1 MMSLHLMLKMPVDL
15 VSIYQSFN
23 LSCGDEHM
31 PTTISP
37 QSLDALLKGNA
48 PFALIDVRE
57 AGEYNNAHI
66 PGASL
71 IPRRDLESQ
80 MADAVPYYATPVVL
94 CDDDARRATLAADT
108 LEGLGYA
115 DVSVL
120 NGGINRWVTQEY
132 PTEWGVNV
140 PSKDFGEKVEVV
152 HHVPEIDAV
161 ELHERIESG
170 EEIVILDT
178 RTPEEYQRLCIP
190 GGRSVPGA
198 ELALRI
204 TDITKNMSDDA
215 TVVINCAGRTRS
227 IIGTRVLQRMGMPN
241 VVGLKNGTAGWTLAG
256 YSLEAGADRL
266 ELPDLSK
273 EGIAAAEAYADLLAE
288 EDGVQY
294 MDADGLRALMARRSD
309 ETVYL
314 VDVRTEQEYAAGHI
328 PGFRWF
334 PGGQAVQR
342 SDEVAVVKNCPIV
355 FCCDG
360 RARAAITASWYRQ
373 MGHEHVYAVHGG
385 TGEWER
391 AGNSLEEGHSQAQAL
406 GLDEAQSKVRML
418 APSDVPSAADT
429 PISVVATRTEAA
441 AHTRGADEPHASNAA
456 IIFVGT
462 SQQFAEAHIPGSR
475 WVPRGWLEAQIADMA
490 PDKAAPV
497 IVTCVDGVTST
508 FAGATLADEGYTD
521 VSVLEGGMW
530 AWRQAK
536 KEVEQGLSGVM
547 STPADVVPAGTDR
560 GYADMMNYLR
570 WEEELGRKYES

>member
-1 MMSLHLMLKMPVDL
+1 
-15 VSIYQSFN
+15 
-23 LSCGDEHM
+23 M
-31 PTTISP
+31 PTTTSP
-37 QSLDALLKGNA
+37 QSLDALLNGNTQ
-48 PFALIDVRE
+48 FALIDVRE
-57 AGEYNNAHI
+57 TGEYNNAHI

-71 IPRRDLESQ
+71 IPRRDLETQ
-80 MADAVPYYATPVVL
+80 IADAVPHAATPVVL
-94 CDDDARRATLAADT
+94 CDDDGRRATLAAET
-108 LEGLGYA
+108 LERLGYS
-115 DVSVL
+115 DVSAL
-120 NGGINRWVTQEY
+120 DGGINRWVTQEY

-204 TDITKNMSDDA
+204 IDITKDMGNDG

-227 IIGTRVLQRMGMPN
+227 IIGTRVLQRMGLPN
-241 VVGLKNGTAGWTLAG
+241 VVGLKNGTAGWALAG
-256 YSLEAGADRL
+256 YVLEAGADRL
-266 ELPDLSK
+266 ELPSLSD
-273 EGIAAAEAYADLLAE
+273 EGVAAAEAYADRLAD

-294 MDADGLRALMARRSD
+294 IDTEGLQALMARRTD

-314 VDVRTEQEYAAGHI
+314 VDVRTAKEYADGHI

-334 PGGQAVQR
+334 AGGQAVQR

-385 TGEWER
+385 TGEWQR
-391 AGNSLEEGHSQAQAL
+391 AGNSLESGHSQAQPL
-406 GLDEAQSKVRML
+406 GIDEARGKVRML
-418 APSDVPSAADT
+418 APSDVPSASNASTTLVETSNGAAVYIQEKAD
-429 PISVVATRTEAA
+429 
-441 AHTRGADEPHASNAA
+441 AA

-475 WVPRGWLEAQIADMA
+475 WIPRGWLEAQIADFA
-490 PDKAAPV
+490 PDKATPV
-497 IVTCVDGVTST
+497 VVTCADGATST
-508 FAGATLADEGYTD
+508 FAGATLVDEGYTD
-521 VSVLEGGMW
+521 VAVLEGGMS
-530 AWRQAK
+530 AWWQAGLA
-536 KEVEQGLSGVM
+536 VEQGLSGVM